1 MWTDLSTL
9 SPGWLGLMALV
20 AAVYA
25 VLSRRLRPLWLG
37 TSCLAFLLGTS
48 PQSAIIV
55 VAMGAVCWM
64 AGQAQRHRGA
74 TVTAICVTIVAILA
88 SFKVAAQ
95 SAASSD
101 VGQWVLPLG
110 ISYYSFRCIHYL
122 LERYKGSLP
131 PHTLAEFSAYLL
143 FLPTFA
149 AGPIHRFAE
158 FHRDYVAAGSDAR
171 SVSAGLERIV
181 YGYVKIVVLGNF
193 LVGAVLVPQ
202 AAALG
207 GDSPWAAAYL
217 ATIAQGLNAYLQFAG
232 YSDVAIGCALLM
244 GFRVMEN
251 FQAPFLAAN
260 IAEFWRRWHISLTS
274 WCRDYVYTT
283 IVSVLRRP
291 AVAALVTMLVVGLWH
306 EVSLRYV
313 LWGLWHG
320 VGLAV
325 WQGYRRMVE
334 SGAIG
339 GRGAVLPSWMSQS
352 LGVLLTFH
360 YVMLSFVLLAD
371 GSLAES
377 MGTLQLLLT
386 GRGP

>member
-1 MWTDLSTL
+1 
-9 SPGWLGLMALV
+9 
-20 AAVYA
+20 
-25 VLSRRLRPLWLG
+25 
-37 TSCLAFLLGTS
+37 
-48 PQSAIIV
+48 
-55 VAMGAVCWM
+55 
-64 AGQAQRHRGA
+64 
-74 TVTAICVTIVAILA
+74 
-88 SFKVAAQ
+88 
-95 SAASSD
+95 
-101 VGQWVLPLG
+101 
-110 ISYYSFRCIHYL
+110 
-122 LERYKGSLP
+122 
-131 PHTLAEFSAYLL
+131 
-143 FLPTFA
+143 
-149 AGPIHRFAE
+149 
-158 FHRDYVAAGSDAR
+158 
-171 SVSAGLERIV
+171 
-181 YGYVKIVVLGNF
+181 
-193 LVGAVLVPQ
+193 
-202 AAALG
+202 
-207 GDSPWAAAYL
+207 
-217 ATIAQGLNAYLQFAG
+217 
-232 YSDVAIGCALLM
+232 LM